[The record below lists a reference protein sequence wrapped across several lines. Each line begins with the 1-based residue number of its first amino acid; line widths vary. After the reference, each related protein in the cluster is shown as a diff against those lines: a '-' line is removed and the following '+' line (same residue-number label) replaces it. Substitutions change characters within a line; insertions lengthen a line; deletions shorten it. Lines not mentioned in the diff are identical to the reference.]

1 MKGKDEFMDL
11 DRIFF
16 SKFLKNLFSDTVKV
30 KYWDGT
36 EENFGE
42 GQEKFTIIFNEKIPK
57 KELLGDP
64 FMTLGE
70 GYMDNRLDFK
80 GNIREILESVYK
92 NRGSFLNNAGMFSK
106 LYKVIPNTL
115 KRSKED
121 IQYHY
126 DVGNDFYSI
135 WLDKTMTYSCA
146 YFKNENDSLYQAQ
159 INKVQHILKKLNL
172 KKGQRLLDIGCGW
185 GELIL
190 SAAKQYGVKALG
202 ITLSEEQYRKVKD
215 RIKENN
221 LEGIVDVKLADYR
234 EITGKTDKFDRIVSV
249 GMIEHVG
256 RKNLPSYMEA
266 VKAMLVEGGISLL
279 HCITAQTESEPNQWI
294 KKYIF
299 PGGYIPSIRELVSLM
314 ADNDLHLI
322 DAESLRLHY
331 YLTLKCWAENF
342 ENNLDEIRKI
352 KDERFIRMWDL
363 YLNACAASFHYGV
376 IDIHQFVFT
385 NGLNNEIPIT
395 RKYLYED

>member
-1 MKGKDEFMDL
+1 MDL
-11 DRIFF
+11 DKMFF
-16 SKFLKNLFSDTVKV
+16 SKFLKGLFSDPIKV

-36 EENFGE
+36 EDNFGE
-42 GQEKFTIIFNEKIPK
+42 GQEKFEIIFNEKIPK
-57 KELLGDP
+57 KDILSDP
-64 FMTLGE
+64 FMTFGE
-70 GYMDNRLDFK
+70 AYMDKKIDFK
-80 GNIREILESVYK
+80 GSIREILESIYK
-92 NRGSFLNNAGMFSK
+92 SKDSFLNNAGAFSK

-121 IQYHY
+121 VQYHY
-126 DVGNDFYSI
+126 DVGNDFYSL

-146 YFKNENDSLYQAQ
+146 YFKDKNDSLYQAQ
-159 INKVQHILKKLNL
+159 LNKVQHILKKLNL
-172 KKGQRLLDIGCGW
+172 EKGQRLLDIGCGW

-190 SAAKQYGVKALG
+190 AAAKQYGVKALG
-202 ITLSEEQYRKVKD
+202 ITLSEGQYVKVKE

-234 EITGKTDKFDRIVSV
+234 ELVGKTDKFDRIVSV

-256 RKNLPSYMEA
+256 RKILPSYMEA
-266 VKAMLVEGGISLL
+266 VKSMLVEGGVSLL
-279 HCITAQTESEPNQWI
+279 HCITAQTESEANQWI

-314 ADNDLHLI
+314 GDNNLHLI
-322 DAESLRLHY
+322 DVESLRLHY
-331 YLTLKCWAENF
+331 YMTLKCWSENF

-352 KDERFIRMWDL
+352 KDDRFIRMWDL

-376 IDIHQFVFT
+376 VDIHQFVFT
-385 NGLNNEIPIT
+385 KGLNNEIPIT
-395 RKYLYED
+395 RNYLYED